1 MAEPDDLRTAY
12 AAASSGEGEHLSEE
26 RWERLACDE
35 LKPAEQEVAL
45 GHVLSCVECTQA
57 YRAVLAIR
65 EEAHAFDPGAPRPR
79 PAAVVNRRPA
89 WRRVLVGLA
98 TAAALIS
105 VFFLVRPL
113 VRSSPPGP
121 GGSQPITL
129 RESGPLAVPVL
140 VSPVG
145 RVPRAPDGLYWRPVQ
160 GARSYVVEL
169 LDGDGE
175 LLWKS
180 EEVTAIHTPW
190 PQGVAEAL
198 GRYYWRVLA
207 IPDAGGE
214 PTPSSL
220 QAFEIGVSASRP

>member
-1 MAEPDDLRTAY
+1 MAEQDDLRTAY

-45 GHVLSCVECTQA
+45 SHVLSCVECTQA

-105 VFFLVRPL
+105 VFSPSVRPL
-113 VRSSPPGP
+113 IRFPCQRGP
-121 GGSQPITL
+121 GGSQPIA
-129 RESGPLAVPVL
+129 SC
-140 VSPVG
+140 G
-145 RVPRAPDGLYWRPVQ
+145 RVVRWRCRFWSRRWDGFR
-160 GARSYVVEL
+160 EL
-169 LDGDGE
+169 L
-175 LLWKS
+175 
-180 EEVTAIHTPW
+180 TAST
-190 PQGVAEAL
+190 G
-198 GRYYWRVLA
+198 GRSKGRGA
-207 IPDAGGE
+207 
-214 PTPSSL
+214 TS
-220 QAFEIGVSASRP
+220 